1 MTRLTTQLV
10 QPEIQVAP
18 RTLGGLLA
26 GLEAGPVL
34 SWGLLEVV
42 ALRLAASEDDVA
54 ARQRFATPE
63 EHLKLRKC
71 RPMEPSC
78 CATRR
83 RTIG

>member
-10 QPEIQVAP
+10 QPETLVAP

-42 ALRLAASEDDVA
+42 ALRLVSAEDDLT
-54 ARQRFATPE
+54 ARQQFAAPE

-71 RPMEPSC
+71 RPTAPSS